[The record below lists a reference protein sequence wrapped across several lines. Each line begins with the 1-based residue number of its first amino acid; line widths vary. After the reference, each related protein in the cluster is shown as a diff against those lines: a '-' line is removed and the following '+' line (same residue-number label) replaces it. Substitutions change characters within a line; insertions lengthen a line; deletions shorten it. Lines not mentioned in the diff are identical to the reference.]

1 MTDTSIETVLTVIY
15 DAFGTDLRRMA
26 KNIEGNIYN
35 FEILQSDNNVILG
48 ENSSLCSC
56 VLWGFLWVYVVIAS
70 PQIQASLLRKE
81 RCLSSQTKVTNIAE
95 TSWVIFSDC
104 LLLLQRW
111 FIVVMLLLCNPPWRL
126 WPLPPHVILH
136 VEKTEQLLVFDG

>member
-56 VLWGFLWVYVVIAS
+56 VLSLRISSSLYVVIAS

-81 RCLSSQTKVTNIAE
+81 RCLSSQTKVTNIVE
-95 TSWVIFSDC
+95 TS
-104 LLLLQRW
+104 
-111 FIVVMLLLCNPPWRL
+111 
-126 WPLPPHVILH
+126 
-136 VEKTEQLLVFDG
+136 